1 MKDDCVSPSGQPA
14 ECNRSR
20 CVVGACHPPT
30 EPPITTDDE
39 TRCMSVA
46 NYTSDHDEFL
56 MRHAE
61 HENSS
66 PTGPLP

>member
-1 MKDDCVSPSGQPA
+1 MSPSGQPA
-14 ECNRSR
+14 ECPRSR

-30 EPPITTDDE
+30 EPVQ
-39 TRCMSVA
+39 CMSVA
-46 NYTSDHDEFL
+46 SYTSDHDEFL

-61 HENSS
+61 HEKSS